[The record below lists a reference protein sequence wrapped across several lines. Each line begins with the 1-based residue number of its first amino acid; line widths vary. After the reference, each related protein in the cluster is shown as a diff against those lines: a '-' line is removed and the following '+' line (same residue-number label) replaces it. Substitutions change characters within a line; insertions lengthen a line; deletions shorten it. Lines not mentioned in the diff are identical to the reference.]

1 MKNLTLILFSLL
13 FLGFMFQACDN
24 TKTYAEMLEEENDAI
39 KDFINERGI
48 RVISQSEFYAKD
60 SVTDENEYVQLAS
73 GVYMNIVKKG
83 LLDDKGILTNPN
95 DTIKNNME
103 VLVRFME
110 YSILD
115 KDTTLSNLDVP
126 QTVDVFRYKV
136 TPSQIA
142 GTFTEGYMYSY
153 YGPTV
158 PAGWLVPLSYIRN
171 YAHVKL
177 IVPSKMGHQSAMQYV
192 YPYFYDIQKYQ
203 FN

>member
-13 FLGFMFQACDN
+13 FLGSMFQACDN

-60 SVTDENEYVQLAS
+60 SVTGENEYVQLAS

-142 GTFTEGYMYSY
+142 GTFREGYMSSY